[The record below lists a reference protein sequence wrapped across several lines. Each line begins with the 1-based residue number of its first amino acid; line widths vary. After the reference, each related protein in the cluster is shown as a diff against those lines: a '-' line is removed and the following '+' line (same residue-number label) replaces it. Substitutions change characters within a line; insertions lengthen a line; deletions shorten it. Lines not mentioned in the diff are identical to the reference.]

1 MPAMGK
7 KLFESEAP
15 SEWSAAL
22 AKYQEALDGLASK
35 KQDPSKLKA
44 LDRWYL
50 DPKDAASQRKKVTKE
65 TLEKLV
71 EWKLTRG
78 TFRPGLLQKA
88 KSNAEKT
95 LVDAYLEAS
104 NHLVGAERLD
114 SKMGTSITEAPAEL
128 LQAATLAV
136 KALDKNLHGVGP
148 ATATG
153 LLARSFPA
161 SVAFMSDEAMLG
173 CGLFSKKSDIKY
185 DMKTFTTFNE
195 KVQNRARQLNATLGR
210 REWTG
215 DAVARAL
222 WSVEMLAKLAA
233 APTALPKAA
242 TRAET
247 RAKRHTAISE
257 SSSQVKKKLKA

>member
-1 MPAMGK
+1 MG
-7 KLFESEAP
+7 
-15 SEWSAAL
+15 
-22 AKYQEALDGLASK
+22 
-35 KQDPSKLKA
+35 
-44 LDRWYL
+44 
-50 DPKDAASQRKKVTKE
+50 
-65 TLEKLV
+65 
-71 EWKLTRG
+71 
-78 TFRPGLLQKA
+78 
-88 KSNAEKT
+88 
-95 LVDAYLEAS
+95 
-104 NHLVGAERLD
+104 
-114 SKMGTSITEAPAEL
+114 
-128 LQAATLAV
+128 

-173 CGLFSKKSDIKY
+173 CGLFSKKS

-247 RAKRHTAISE
+247 RVKRHTAISE